1 MSDRKPLRVI
11 PIRSQRPPSGVAKPR
26 NLGVDASERQ
36 SRRVD
41 PEQMGT
47 SIQSAAALVGVAFIG
62 IGIFGFIPGLTT
74 EPGGMTF
81 AGHESRAQLL
91 GIFEVSVL
99 HNIVHLLFGVAG
111 LVSVR
116 TWATARLF
124 LVAGGLVYLVF
135 WIYGVVVHSDSP
147 ANFIPFNDADNWLH
161 LGLGLGMISLGL
173 LLDRGRG
180 RLRAGTGTMGG

>member
-11 PIRSQRPPSGVAKPR
+11 PIRSQRPPSVAATR
-26 NLGVDASERQ
+26 NLGVGASEREN
-36 SRRVD
+36 RKVE

-47 SIQSAAALVGVAFIG
+47 SIQSAAALIGIAFLG

-81 AGHESRAQLL
+81 AGHESRAQLF
-91 GIFEVSVL
+91 GIFEVSGL
-99 HNIVHLLFGVAG
+99 HNIVHLLFGAAG

-116 TWATARLF
+116 TWSTARRF

-135 WIYGVVVHSDSP
+135 SIYGVVVHSDSA
-147 ANFIPFNDADNWLH
+147 ANFVPFNNADNWLH